1 MFKPK
6 VLLIILV
13 AGALAAVGFLFFRPP
28 RPEIL
33 LAAEELFSFGPIK
46 VTNTILTAWLVII
59 FLTLLSWRATTNMKS
74 VPSGL
79 QNLVEAGLEAF
90 LNLVETVA
98 GRRNGR
104 RFFPLVATIL
114 LYVLVSNWF
123 GLLPFFSTVGKFEEA
138 AHGAVISEAA
148 GIHVIKLGA
157 GGIEEGASYVLPDG
171 TVVGHGEEKEAD
183 SKAAPADAH
192 GATPEGT
199 VAEDV
204 VHLSENQKVGII
216 VPFLRG
222 VNTDLNAT
230 LAIALTAVF
239 SIQFWGIRELG
250 IAGYGSKFINTRK
263 LRQGKIVDGVIDLFV
278 GGLELISEFARIISF
293 TFRLFGNIFA
303 GEVLVLII
311 TFLVPFLAIEIFFFL
326 ELFVGFIQAFVFAML
341 TLVFGVMAVAGHG
354 DHAES
359 ASEPGV
365 HHGEEPSPQM

>member
-1 MFKPK
+1 MLKAK
-6 VLLIILV
+6 MLLIVLI

-33 LAAEELFSFGPIK
+33 LAAEELFSVGPIK
-46 VTNTILTAWLVII
+46 VTNTVFTAWLVII
-59 FLTLLSWRATTNMKS
+59 FLTLLSWRATSNMKD
-74 VPSGL
+74 VPSGV
-79 QNLVEAGLEAF
+79 QNLVEGALEAF

-114 LYVLVSNWF
+114 LYVLFSNWF
-123 GLLPFFSTVGKFEEA
+123 GLLPFFGTVGKFEES

-148 GIHVIKLGA
+148 GIHLIKLGA
-157 GGIEEGASYVLPDG
+157 GGIEEGASYILPDG
-171 TVVGHGEEKEAD
+171 TVVGH
-183 SKAAPADAH
+183 AAPAHAH
-192 GATPEGT
+192 GAAPEGKT
-199 VAEDV
+199 EEDL
-204 VHLSENQKVGII
+204 VHLSENEKVGII

-230 LAIALTAVF
+230 LAIALTAVLF
-239 SIQFWGIRELG
+239 IQFWGIRELG
-250 IAGYGSKFINTRK
+250 IAGYGSKFINIRK
-263 LRQGKIVDGVIDLFV
+263 LRQGKIIDGVIDLFV
-278 GGLELISEFARIISF
+278 GGLEAVSEVARIVSF

-354 DHAES
+354 DHAEHTS
-359 ASEPGV
+359 DPGE
-365 HHGEEPSPQM
+365 HHGEKLSPQS